1 MEFAVCPLKRK
12 LVIISWFI
20 FLLVIEG
27 SIDHTRLIS
36 KIKSIGIKNCHLV
49 LALLSG
55 LTFTSAVY
63 LVVKSCTSVTSEDD
77 SHTLLNSDYA
87 LSCHM
92 QAAEVSAA
100 LNPVLIQGTVVL
112 SLFHIF
118 FSTVP
123 PPQPI
128 QCTKFSDYNSSSK
141 LS

>member
-1 MEFAVCPLKRK
+1 MIEFEVFPLKLK
-12 LVIISWFI
+12 LIIIFCFI
-20 FLLVIEG
+20 FIFP
-27 SIDHTRLIS
+27 SITIYSSSHTFPFDHCFIVLPHLFLSRL
-36 KIKSIGIKNCHLV
+36 
-49 LALLSG
+49 
-55 LTFTSAVY
+55 
-63 LVVKSCTSVTSEDD
+63 SCCEKLHFYITSEDD

-100 LNPVLIQGTVVL
+100 LNPVLIQGTLLL

-123 PPQPI
+123 PPQQI
-128 QCTKFSDYNSSSK
+128 QCTRFSDYNSTCK